1 MRTRR
6 ALDHDAALS
15 RRLGQLGDELSA
27 HPGGVRPA
35 RPQPP
40 PSDLTTA
47 SWWDDHT
54 RPAPPRP
61 PGSGPPPTPPS
72 LLPLPVPAPRTPPP
86 GRHAA
91 PRQHIPGGLGAA
103 QLA

>member
-54 RPAPPRP
+54 RPAAPWGAPPPPPAAPGRPPPPPPLLPRP
-61 PGSGPPPTPPS
+61 S
-72 LLPLPVPAPRTPPP
+72 PAPRARPP

-91 PRQHIPGGLGAA
+91 PRQHIPG
-103 QLA
+103 